1 MMMECLSEE
10 EIQQI
15 KELPGGNLYGSIS
28 DYINNTDFLSYIDYV
43 DFIDT
48 GAFQYKKR
56 ENIRQRKIPGY
67 FFRSLFG
74 HTFRIVKSVLL
85 VLIPNLIIPKQFSN
99 LTETFQSH
107 NSIVNEETIQLRRYA
122 YEEAEPEK
130 PPGKM
135 KKGIIHLIVYLSTA
149 AVAALS
155 VIQAGKQILPWIAG
169 IAVYVLAAVLMIAS
183 CVFLYHDLRNSVI
196 NKIIVSIKKNPF
208 GERFLDDHAFRTI
221 LTTLPAF
228 LINVAYTVYNGV
240 IGIMNQS
247 AWFITMAVY
256 YSLLGIMR
264 YRAVSTGRKIAR
276 LEDKQL
282 IRKKELSVIKM
293 DGILLLVLNLAL
305 SGVVLLTIAQD
316 TAKRYSEIMVIS
328 IAAYTFYKITMALIN
343 MIKVRKTQSPIL
355 ITIRNIGVADALVSM
370 LTLQAT
376 MLASFQDKS
385 SLNSNQMNA
394 ITGLAVC
401 ILIAILGTSM
411 IWYAYAK
418 KNR

>member
-1 MMMECLSEE
+1 
-10 EIQQI
+10 
-15 KELPGGNLYGSIS
+15 
-28 DYINNTDFLSYIDYV
+28 
-43 DFIDT
+43 
-48 GAFQYKKR
+48 
-56 ENIRQRKIPGY
+56 
-67 FFRSLFG
+67 
-74 HTFRIVKSVLL
+74 
-85 VLIPNLIIPKQFSN
+85 
-99 LTETFQSH
+99 
-107 NSIVNEETIQLRRYA
+107 
-122 YEEAEPEK
+122 
-130 PPGKM
+130 M
-135 KKGIIHLIVYLSTA
+135 KKGIMHLIVYLSTA

-169 IAVYVLAAVLMIAS
+169 IAVYVLAAALMTAS
-183 CVFLYHDLRNSVI
+183 CVFLYHDLRNSAI

-264 YRAVSTGRKIAR
+264 YRAVSTGRRIAR

>member
-1 MMMECLSEE
+1 
-10 EIQQI
+10 
-15 KELPGGNLYGSIS
+15 
-28 DYINNTDFLSYIDYV
+28 
-43 DFIDT
+43 
-48 GAFQYKKR
+48 
-56 ENIRQRKIPGY
+56 
-67 FFRSLFG
+67 
-74 HTFRIVKSVLL
+74 
-85 VLIPNLIIPKQFSN
+85 
-99 LTETFQSH
+99 
-107 NSIVNEETIQLRRYA
+107 
-122 YEEAEPEK
+122 
-130 PPGKM
+130 M
-135 KKGIIHLIVYLSTA
+135 KKGIMHLIVYLSTA

-169 IAVYVLAAVLMIAS
+169 IAVYVLAAALMTAS
-183 CVFLYHDLRNSVI
+183 CVFLYHDLRNSAI

-264 YRAVSTGRKIAR
+264 YRAVSTGRRIAR

-305 SGVVLLTIAQD
+305 SGAVLLTIAQD